1 LSAGETGRLMPFPDQ
16 LMPGDLVMVAFPT
29 HSPGGREQEGTR
41 PAVVAGRSQGPLRF
55 PLVFVVP
62 LTTAGGPWQAAAPTT
77 YPILPAGAAGL
88 PRDSIA
94 LTDQLRAIDRG
105 RLLRYLGALTPDEFR
120 PLHAAIVAAL
130 GS

>member
-1 LSAGETGRLMPFPDQ
+1 MPLPNQ
-16 LMPGDLVMVAFPT
+16 LLPGDVVMVAFPS

-41 PAVVAGRSQGPLRF
+41 PAIVAGQARGPLRF

-62 LTTAGGPWQAAAPTT
+62 LTTAGGPWQAAAPAT

-88 PRDSIA
+88 PRDSVA
-94 LTDQLRAIDRG
+94 LTDQLRAVDRG
-105 RLLRYLGALTPDEFR
+105 RVLRYLGALTPGEFQ
-120 PLHAAIVAAL
+120 PLRAAVVEAI